1 MPIVQ
6 EEKLKRVT
14 GGGSRPH
21 TYLSTLKGQ
30 VTGVA
35 ILLDSA
41 PRNWTSMEEVNCRL
55 SRALT
60 SLGIPVVLVYAAPLP
75 AEIDQRMRD
84 AGARIEVVPY
94 GKHRY
99 RFYKELGRIVKQ
111 HSVSLVHVCFFDY
124 FSFVP
129 WLTRLNGV
137 SHIVYEELNS
147 GMMTAT
153 SWKRTLLQLR
163 TWIMSQP
170 MKRVIAVSEF
180 VKKDLVKR
188 GFSPDFVDVRYL
200 AADEQRFKPDPSAR
214 QRLASE
220 YSIGPDEL
228 IMSSVTLLRPFKS
241 PETLVQASALIA
253 HRGLRARLFV
263 AGDGS
268 MLSDLKALSE
278 KLGVSARI
286 HWLGFC
292 KDPTTLIQA
301 SDVFLLASVAE
312 AGGFV
317 LSEAMGCGTPI
328 IGSRSGVITE
338 CVVEGKTGLL
348 ATPKDAA
355 SFADA
360 IEKLASDEKLRQ
372 AMRTNSRARML
383 EQFTT
388 DINVENTMRIYA
400 SLY

>member
-1 MPIVQ
+1 MHLVQ
-6 EEKLKRVT
+6 EEELELLTSDR
-14 GGGSRPH
+14 SQPN
-21 TYLSTLKGQ
+21 TYFSTLKEH

-41 PRNWTSMEEVNCRL
+41 PRNWTSMEEVNCRI

-60 SLGIPVVLVYAAPLP
+60 SLGIPVVLVYAAALP
-75 AEIDQRMRD
+75 PEIDQRMRE

-94 GKHRY
+94 GKQRY
-99 RFYKELGRIVKQ
+99 RYYKELGRIVKQ
-111 HSVSLVHVCFFDY
+111 HSISMAHICFFDY

-137 SHIVYEELNS
+137 RHIVYEELNS

-153 SWKRTLLQLR
+153 SWKRKLLQLR

-180 VKKDLVKR
+180 VKQDLIKR
-188 GFSPDFVDVRYL
+188 GFSPDVVHVRYL

-241 PETLVQASALIA
+241 PETLVEASALLA
-253 HRGLRARLFV
+253 QRGVRARLFV

-268 MLSDLKALSE
+268 MLPDLKALSQ
-278 KLGVSARI
+278 KLGVSDRI

-292 KDPTTLIQA
+292 KDPTSLIQA
-301 SDVFLLASVAE
+301 SDAFLLASVAE

-348 ATPKDAA
+348 ATPKEAT

-360 IEKLASDEKLRQ
+360 IEKFARDEKLRQ
-372 AMRTNSRARML
+372 AMRTNSRSRML
-383 EQFTT
+383 EKFTT
-388 DINVENTMRIYA
+388 DINVENTLRIYA